1 MTRPAPPSL
10 RDLLLR
16 SDFGR
21 RDPRRVDELLRG
33 WNSSESNS
41 STPKAPDRVAA

>member
-1 MTRPAPPSL
+1 MARPAPPSL

-33 WNSSESNS
+33 WLREADS
-41 STPKAPDRVAA
+41 STPKAPDRAAA

>member
-1 MTRPAPPSL
+1 MKPAPAPPSL

-21 RDPRRVDELLRG
+21 ANPRRVDELLRDV
-33 WNSSESNS
+33 
-41 STPKAPDRVAA
+41 TPATVKPLREATDATT